1 MLSKAILIALLCFVP
16 LQSQFASSVCT
27 EATALAKA
35 KEYSKA
41 KELFIKA
48 IGLNPYYYFAH
59 YGYGKACLYSGDIK
73 NAIKHLDI
81 AVTLDATSA
90 RGWFYLGF
98 AYFFAKNY
106 VKANFCFKEAYRLDT
121 GFVESL
127 YNIAVIYEITGD
139 TYKSKVYYNKY
150 FFEKNKKDT
159 GLLF

>member
-1 MLSKAILIALLCFVP
+1 MLSKSLLVVVLCMIP
-16 LQSQFASSVCT
+16 LNSQFASSVCI

-41 KELFIKA
+41 KELFLKA
-48 IGLNPYYYFAH
+48 IKINPYHYAAH
-59 YGYGKACLYSGDIK
+59 YGYGKTCLYSGDMN

-81 AVTLDATSA
+81 AVTLDKTSA

-106 VKANFCFKEAYRLDT
+106 VKANHCFKEAYRLDAS
-121 GFVESL
+121 FVESL

-139 TYKSKVYYNKY
+139 SYKSRVYFNKY
-150 FFEKNKKDT
+150 FYEKEKKDT